1 MMEAKVLSPSF
12 FVENLRLMW
21 YDEKDLG
28 RLEIRHLSGKE
39 RYIGIFWGISIK
51 SGRAVSEIPFWII
64 KNGLKEGVT

>member
-39 RYIGIFWGISIK
+39 IYIGIFWGISIK